1 MNNIKVDVQ
10 TIQLE
15 KVFSFLK
22 EIDYYLSNE
31 DFDSFL

>member
-22 EIDYYLSNE
+22 EIDNYLSNE